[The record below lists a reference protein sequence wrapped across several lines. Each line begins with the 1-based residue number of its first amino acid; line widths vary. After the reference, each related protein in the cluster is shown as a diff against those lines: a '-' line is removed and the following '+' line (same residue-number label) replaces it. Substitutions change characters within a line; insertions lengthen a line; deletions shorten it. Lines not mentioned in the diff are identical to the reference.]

1 MKKLLFILLF
11 FMGINTNG
19 QKGNVFHNREFW
31 KKNPSINI
39 IDKKIS
45 EGNNISALN
54 KNAHDAV
61 TYALLEKV
69 DNKTVKYL
77 LSKKGNGVN
86 KKTHDGRTYIFWA
99 AYKNNLEILKY
110 LVSKGAETDIIDSHG
125 YSVSTFSATTG
136 QIDTNLYDYLF
147 KMNANIETEKNHN
160 GANVLLLVA
169 PYVKNYSLIR
179 YFLNKGASLDYKDN
193 EGNGV
198 FEYAAKGGN
207 ITFLKSLLENG
218 VEKGDNSMIFASEGL
233 RRKKNT
239 LETYKFLE
247 SIGAKPNTIDKKGR
261 NPLHSIA
268 YNGKDLEI
276 YKYFINKGVDINKK
290 DNEGSSPFMN
300 AANSNNI
307 KVMSFLINYIRD
319 INKRDLSGRSALAL
333 AVYKNDAEV
342 VEFLVKNGANVK
354 TKDNNDNT
362 ISFYLINSY
371 SENNEKRFN
380 AKLSI
385 LKKNGLILNEVQS
398 GGNTLLHFA
407 VEKNNL
413 KLIKKLAP
421 FNIDINSK
429 NNENL
434 SALQVACMRG
444 NNDKIIK
451 YLLLNG
457 ANKNVITDFGE
468 TVYDLAHENELF
480 KKQNINITFLK

>member
-1 MKKLLFILLF
+1 
-11 FMGINTNG
+11 
-19 QKGNVFHNREFW
+19 
-31 KKNPSINI
+31 
-39 IDKKIS
+39 
-45 EGNNISALN
+45 
-54 KNAHDAV
+54 
-61 TYALLEKV
+61 
-69 DNKTVKYL
+69 
-77 LSKKGNGVN
+77 
-86 KKTHDGRTYIFWA
+86 
-99 AYKNNLEILKY
+99 
-110 LVSKGAETDIIDSHG
+110 
-125 YSVSTFSATTG
+125 
-136 QIDTNLYDYLF
+136 
-147 KMNANIETEKNHN
+147 
-160 GANVLLLVA
+160 
-169 PYVKNYSLIR
+169 
-179 YFLNKGASLDYKDN
+179 
-193 EGNGV
+193 
-198 FEYAAKGGN
+198 
-207 ITFLKSLLENG
+207 
-218 VEKGDNSMIFASEGL
+218 
-233 RRKKNT
+233 
-239 LETYKFLE
+239 
-247 SIGAKPNTIDKKGR
+247 
-261 NPLHSIA
+261 
-268 YNGKDLEI
+268 
-276 YKYFINKGVDINKK
+276 
-290 DNEGSSPFMN
+290 
-300 AANSNNI
+300 
-307 KVMSFLINYIRD
+307 MSFLINYIRD

-457 ANKNVITDFGE
+457 ANKNVVTDFGE